1 MNFLLKRVVIPLLAL
16 RAKKYLKFM
25 NEIEEIG
32 VDLEDSKT
40 TLEMFLEKTGFC
52 LDKGILEKID
62 KDDFVEIYDPFKI
75 QIFRTFNIYKYS
87 TYSWDE
93 LFSKRV
99 DELYERPDFYN
110 RILFKACDNLCQ
122 RKSKFIENV
131 CPSHF
136 VNEKKEFG
144 SKVYISYKFMAPV
157 YDTELGNIVGVIVCE
172 KLSSS
177 MPH

>member
-1 MNFLLKRVVIPLLAL
+1 MNFLIKRVVLPILGF
-16 RAKKYLKFM
+16 RAKKFLKIM

-40 TLEMFLEKTGFC
+40 TLEMFLQKTGFYV
-52 LDKGILEKID
+52 DQGIIEKID
-62 KDDFVEIYDPFKI
+62 ADDFIEIYDPFKV

-87 TYSWDE
+87 TYTWDE

-110 RILFKACDNLCQ
+110 RILFKACDSLCQ
-122 RKSKFIENV
+122 RKLKFITNV

-136 VNEKKEFG
+136 VTEKKEYG
-144 SKVYISYKFMAPV
+144 TQVYISYKFMAPV
-157 YDTELGNIVGVIVCE
+157 YDTELGNIVGVLVCE
-172 KLSSS
+172 KLSSTR
-177 MPH
+177 PH